1 MIIPVKEAQIGPHE
15 YDINKIFEKLDPPN
29 YIYDLNETV
38 DVMGIVKESANLD
51 DMIETAVL
59 KYESGLGKE
68 DVAKLFIN
76 GYEDL
81 VNRKIDDQIARG
93 EKPDTIAAGIDV
105 LGDSYRDSLESSC
118 KNDLVY
124 SALREYQKEFGST
137 ISNDSI
143 YFIEEAVDD
152 IAKTEEA
159 NISELRDA
167 VYGHAE
173 REEER

>member
-38 DVMGIVKESANLD
+38 DVMESSRIVKESANLD

-76 GYEDL
+76 GS
-81 VNRKIDDQIARG
+81 
-93 EKPDTIAAGIDV
+93 EK
-105 LGDSYRDSLESSC
+105 
-118 KNDLVY
+118 
-124 SALREYQKEFGST
+124 
-137 ISNDSI
+137 
-143 YFIEEAVDD
+143 
-152 IAKTEEA
+152 
-159 NISELRDA
+159 
-167 VYGHAE
+167 
-173 REEER
+173 